1 MRWVD
6 GVVSVAVL
14 PASVAALHTA
24 QSGLPQATGKAKKKL
39 PSTPNEFAAGLDASV
54 GLFMRTGIGA
64 NGMTAGSGADGGAT
78 VLGGA
83 ATTGGALC

>member
-39 PSTPNEFAAGLDASV
+39 PSTPNEFGLDASV

-83 ATTGGALC
+83 ATTGGALCCG